1 MKISKYYKED
11 QYIHYSNCH
20 EDAEF
25 LLANIDGEPKRILS
39 IASAL
44 DNVLAMLLLDPE
56 RIVAIDYND
65 TQIFLCKLKIC
76 AIKHLDYENFLV
88 LLGVREGDS
97 LSVYQ
102 SIRDNLEEDVQ
113 AYFDNRKELI
123 SEIKLINCGR
133 FEYYFQ
139 LFKTKALPLIHS
151 EKTVEEFMGAKSIE
165 EQRAFFEDR
174 FNNRRFKLMFKI
186 FFSEMVMKRLGRD
199 KEFFKYNEGSLAT
212 VLKRS
217 FDNCVNTNLNST
229 NPYLQYITLNR
240 FDTLPIYLR
249 RENYEK
255 IKQNI
260 DKVVI
265 KKASFTDVI
274 KEEGGF
280 DFMYLSDIFEYMDN
294 SVMEEMS
301 AAIYS
306 SLSEGG
312 CVMFYNMMNPRRLCP
327 PLKETELDQS
337 KNLTFY
343 YMKCYL
349 YRK

>member
-1 MKISKYYKED
+1 MKIGKYYKED

-25 LLANIDGEPKRILS
+25 MLANIDGHPKKILS

-65 TQIFLCKLKIC
+65 TQIYLCKLKMC
-76 AIKHLDYENFLV
+76 AIK
-88 LLGVREGDS
+88 LLGYEDFLRLIGVKDGDS
-97 LSVYQ
+97 LAIYN
-102 SIRDNLEEDVQ
+102 SIRDDIDED
-113 AYFDNRKELI
+113 ARSYFDSRSRLI

-151 EKTVEEFMGAKSIE
+151 ERTVEEFMSAKNME
-165 EQRAFFEDR
+165 EQRDFFEKR
-174 FNNRRFKLMFKI
+174 FNNRRFKLMFKL
-186 FFSEMVMKRLGRD
+186 FFSEAVMKRLGRD

-212 VLKRS
+212 VLKGS
-217 FDNCVNTNLNST
+217 FDNCVKTNLNSK

-240 FDTLPIYLR
+240 FDTLPLYLR
-249 RENYEK
+249 EENYEK
-255 IKQNI
+255 IKRNI
-260 DKVVI
+260 DKVEI

-280 DFMYLSDIFEYMDN
+280 DFMYLSDIFEYMEN
-294 SVMEEMS
+294 SVMEEMTES
-301 AAIYS
+301 IYA
-306 SLSEGG
+306 SLSDGG
-312 CVMFYNMMNPRRLCP
+312 SVMFYNMMNPRRLCP

-343 YMKCYL
+343 YIKCYL